1 MIKGKLDCFQLL
13 IIIDIELAVCYI
25 TTMIYTVEFTKQAAK
40 SLRKLP
46 ANARNSIIK
55 KVEEFAKDPFAPQHD
70 VEKMQG
76 SDGYRLR
83 VGNWRIIYD
92 LYKHQ
97 LLIVVIKIGNRK
109 EVYK

>member
-1 MIKGKLDCFQLL
+1 
-13 IIIDIELAVCYI
+13 
-25 TTMIYTVEFTKQAAK
+25 MIYTVEFTKQAAK

-46 ANARNSIIK
+46 ASVKDSIIK
-55 KVEEFAKDPFAPQHD
+55 KIEEFAKDPFAPQHD

-76 SDGYRLR
+76 SEGYRLR
-83 VGNWRIIYD
+83 IGNWRIIYE
-92 LYKHQ
+92 LSKHQ